1 MLKKTNNQ
9 TKERKSLK
17 EVVVENKGKI
27 LTGASIVISVGCI
40 YLIGKKLE
48 VGKDLV
54 NAEDA
59 VDVLLNNET
68 LNRRDQI
75 VLAGI
80 SLNSQLNCDNADRLD
95 KIEKIL
101 NEGGVLNQAIATIT
115 GKRDRLNSKLLRYIN
130 KPGSPENDKIIEQ
143 CKGGIEEFNK
153 MLEGCDFIKF
163 CCKYKDGVQEL
174 LDEE

>member
-9 TKERKSLK
+9 TNEKKSFK
-17 EVVVENKGKI
+17 EVLVENRYKI
-27 LTGASIVISVGCI
+27 LTGASIVISAGFI
-40 YLIGKKLE
+40 YFIGKELK
-48 VGKDLV
+48 VRKDLI

-59 VDVLLNNET
+59 VDVLLNDEK
-68 LNRRDQI
+68 LRRDRI
-75 VLAGI
+75 VAAGI
-80 SLNSQLNCDNADRLD
+80 SLNSKLSCDNADRLD
-95 KIEKIL
+95 QIEQIL